1 MDIKSYFSN
10 KYLKMRKRNFIFLT
24 IIGLWLIYFFWAAGI
39 GERTILMDSIPVW
52 ETHLI
57 IGLIVGSVVAYITKS
72 LCYSKVE
79 LLSTFILG
87 GVVGSV
93 CILHVYAVCAYLTP
107 GYIINYEPEYKYTS
121 NIIKYGSGYR
131 YTSDLNK
138 SRYFYCSG
146 GLSIKDI
153 HTKNWIRFCKEIP
166 ELDYEY
172 EQARNTVWVT
182 ARVNKFGTYI
192 IDYKIIPK
200 DEREHFL
207 NSEFGGYI

>member
-1 MDIKSYFSN
+1 MDIKYYFS
-10 KYLKMRKRNFIFLT
+10 LIFLKKHKRK
-24 IIGLWLIYFFWAAGI
+24 IIFLSVIGLWFIYFLWGI
-39 GERTILMDSIPVW
+39 VIALRTALVDSIPVW
-52 ETHLI
+52 ETHILA
-57 IGLIVGSVVAYITKS
+57 GLIAGLTFSGIMKFRGCSRIDA
-72 LCYSKVE
+72 
-79 LLSTFILG
+79 LSFFIEG
-87 GVVGSV
+87 AVVGSICV
-93 CILHVYAVCAYLTP
+93 LNIYAICTYLAP
-107 GYIINYEPEYKYTS
+107 GYTIEYESEYQYTVP
-121 NIIKYGSGYR
+121 KMGYR
-131 YTSDLNK
+131 
-138 SRYFYCSG
+138 RCSG